1 MNDVLNQ
8 TFPLSQAASGQTV
21 RLARIEAGK
30 KLKHRLTE
38 LGLTPGVSLTV
49 IQDNGGPLLVSV
61 RDSRVALGRGMA
73 DKMFVVGD

>member
-1 MNDVLNQ
+1 MTQ
-8 TFPLSQAASGQTV
+8 AAFSLSQTASGQTV
-21 RLARIEAGK
+21 RLVRIEAGK

-73 DKMFVVGD
+73 DKMLVVYE

>member
-1 MNDVLNQ
+1 MTQ
-8 TFPLSQAASGQTV
+8 AAFPLSQTASGLTV
-21 RLARIEAGK
+21 RLVRIEAGK

>member
-1 MNDVLNQ
+1 M
-8 TFPLSQAASGQTV
+8 

-38 LGLTPGVSLTV
+38 LGLTPGVALTV

-73 DKMFVVGD
+73 DKMFVVGEK